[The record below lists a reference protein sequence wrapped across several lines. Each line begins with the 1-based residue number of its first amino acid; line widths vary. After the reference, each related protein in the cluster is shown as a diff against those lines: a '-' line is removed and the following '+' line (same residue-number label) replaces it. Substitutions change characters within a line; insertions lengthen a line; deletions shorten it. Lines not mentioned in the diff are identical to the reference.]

1 MTTRIGDEL
10 DLLDLEEIHTRLA
23 YGELNSEQFARRC
36 LDRIAAYDQR
46 VGAVIAVDPTALEQA
61 SQSDRRH
68 ADGDDL
74 GPLDGIP
81 VLVKDSI
88 DTAGLSST
96 AGSRL
101 LAHDSG
107 PVRDA
112 EVVARLRAGGAVIL
126 GKTNLSEWSNFRSA
140 RATEG
145 WSAAGGQTYNPYRA
159 GYSPWGSSAGSAAAV
174 AAGMA
179 PLALGAETDGSI
191 VGPAGVSGVVGVKPE
206 CGLLPLRGVAG
217 ISAAMDCVGPL
228 ASRVGDAAICLA
240 VLAGQPALAGLT
252 APVAPV
258 RVGVWLPPGVPDDV
272 AAVLTSVAGPGVTL
286 VDVDLEVPEEAAA
299 DGMFALYAE
308 FRPSIEEYLRERRCA
323 GGPASLAEVIA
334 GNAADP
340 GELALFG
347 QELLE
352 KVADLPAHADR
363 AAVAARERSRAEA
376 RAVLA
381 DVLKR
386 NDLEAIVAPSNE
398 PAWPVDYARGDAG
411 RLSSSTLAALA
422 GYPNVSV
429 PAGLVDGL
437 PVGVS
442 VFGPKNLAKLLPLA
456 LLIERACGPRPWPTL
471 E

>member
-1 MTTRIGDEL
+1 
-10 DLLDLEEIHTRLA
+10 
-23 YGELNSEQFARRC
+23 
-36 LDRIAAYDQR
+36 
-46 VGAVIAVDPTALEQA
+46 
-61 SQSDRRH
+61 
-68 ADGDDL
+68 
-74 GPLDGIP
+74 
-81 VLVKDSI
+81 
-88 DTAGLSST
+88 
-96 AGSRL
+96 
-101 LAHDSG
+101 
-107 PVRDA
+107 
-112 EVVARLRAGGAVIL
+112 
-126 GKTNLSEWSNFRSA
+126 
-140 RATEG
+140 
-145 WSAAGGQTYNPYRA
+145 
-159 GYSPWGSSAGSAAAV
+159 
-174 AAGMA
+174 
-179 PLALGAETDGSI
+179 
-191 VGPAGVSGVVGVKPE
+191 
-206 CGLLPLRGVAG
+206 
-217 ISAAMDCVGPL
+217 
-228 ASRVGDAAICLA
+228 
-240 VLAGQPALAGLT
+240 
-252 APVAPV
+252 
-258 RVGVWLPPGVPDDV
+258 
-272 AAVLTSVAGPGVTL
+272 VLTSVAGPGVTL
-286 VDVDLEVPEEAAA
+286 VDIDLEVPEEAVA

-308 FRPSIEEYLRERRCA
+308 FRPSIEKYLRERGCA

-352 KVADLPAHADR
+352 RAADLPAHADR

-398 PAWPVDYARGDAG
+398 PAWPVDYACGDAG